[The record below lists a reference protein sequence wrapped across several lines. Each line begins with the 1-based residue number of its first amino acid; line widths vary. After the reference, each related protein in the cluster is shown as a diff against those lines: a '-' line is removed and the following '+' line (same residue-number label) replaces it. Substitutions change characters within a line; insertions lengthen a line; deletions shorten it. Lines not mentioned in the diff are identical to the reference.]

1 MIGEGG
7 PCLAARRKLLSP
19 SAAPD
24 WLSPGGQVQVDPWMG
39 TEKSRAPHSLW
50 LARIEWT
57 AQKKRQQL
65 RPGRGEGSNAVG
77 VPHPNS
83 IKDPTTSSRPKSEP
97 HCPASASHARS
108 APVFFTANHLR
119 YKSID
124 RSQLTATNCIARS
137 FKAAYIETIRLGS
150 SRFVTLSSFEYVT
163 ATSQPISRSSQF
175 ILRHVRPRYRR

>member
-1 MIGEGG
+1 MGG
-7 PCLAARRKLLSP
+7 HK
-19 SAAPD
+19 
-24 WLSPGGQVQVDPWMG
+24 
-39 TEKSRAPHSLW
+39 KSRAPHSFW

-83 IKDPTTSSRPKSEP
+83 IKDPTTSSRPMSEP

-124 RSQLTATNCIARS
+124 RSQLSGTNCIARS
-137 FKAAYIETIRLGS
+137 FKTAYVETIRLGS
-150 SRFVTLSSFEYVT
+150 SRFPHSLSLFSNTSPQHLNPYRIPLSSSC
-163 ATSQPISRSSQF
+163 AMSDHDIAGK
-175 ILRHVRPRYRR
+175 